1 MTGGELRLLL
11 DRALELLAKNED
23 ELRDLDSAI
32 GDGDLGITVS
42 RGAEAARKS
51 IAALPSAAR
60 PSEIVRTVATTIAS
74 ANPSSF
80 SALVA
85 TGLLAASRSVAEKE
99 SLSAADVVTMA
110 QQAIPAIAKRGKA
123 EVGDKTVLDAL
134 VPSIAA
140 LEANTSSDGHL
151 EAMIVAARKGV
162 EDTAAGVSRKG
173 RAAWLGERTVGHA
186 DPGATAYLRFLEALQ
201 RAWAEVGLPSKGRQG

>member
-1 MTGGELRLLL
+1 VTGDELRVLL
-11 DRALELLAKNED
+11 DRALELVAKNED

-51 IAALPSAAR
+51 IAAMPPTAT
-60 PSEIVRTVATTIAS
+60 PSEIIRTLATTIAS

-80 SALVA
+80 TALVA
-85 TGLLAASRSVAEKE
+85 TGLLAASRSIAGRE
-99 SLSAADVVTMA
+99 SLTAADVVTMA

-134 VPSIAA
+134 VPSVAA
-140 LEANTSSDGHL
+140 LEANASDAL
-151 EAMIVAARKGV
+151 AAMIAAARKGID
-162 EDTAAGVSRKG
+162 DTAAGVSRRG
-173 RAAWLGERTVGHA
+173 RAAWLGERTIGHP
-186 DPGATAYLRFLEALQ
+186 DPGATAYLRFLEALE
-201 RAWAEVGLPSKGRQG
+201 RARSELRA

>member
-1 MTGGELRLLL
+1 MTGAELRVLL
-11 DRALELLAKNED
+11 DRALEVVGKKED

-51 IAALPSAAR
+51 IAALPPGST
-60 PSEIVRTVATTIAS
+60 PSEIIRAVAAAIAS

-80 SALVA
+80 AALVA
-85 TGLLAASRSVAEKE
+85 TGLLAASRSVSGSE
-99 SLSAADVVTMA
+99 SLTTGDVLTMA
-110 QQAIPAIAKRGKA
+110 QQAVSAIAKRGRA

-140 LEANTSSDGHL
+140 LEANTPDGAL
-151 EAMIVAARKGV
+151 EAMIVAARKGI
-162 EDTAAGVSRKG
+162 EDTAPLVSRKG
-173 RAAWLGERTVGHA
+173 RAAWLGERTIGHP
-186 DPGATAYLRFLEALQ
+186 DPGAMAYLRFLEALQ
-201 RAWAEVGLPSKGRQG
+201 EARPRP

>member
-1 MTGGELRLLL
+1 VTGAELRVLL

-42 RGAEAARKS
+42 RGAAAARKS
-51 IAALPSAAR
+51 IAALAANSM
-60 PSEIVRTVATTIAS
+60 PSEVIRTLATTIAS

-85 TGLLAASRSVAEKE
+85 TGLLAASRSVAGRE
-99 SLSAADVVTMA
+99 SLTAHDVVTMA

-123 EVGDKTVLDAL
+123 EIGDKTMLDAL
-134 VPSIAA
+134 VPSVAA
-140 LEANTSSDGHL
+140 LEATASDEAL
-151 EAMIVAARKGV
+151 EAMIAAARKGI
-162 EDTAAGVSRKG
+162 EDTTATVSRKG
-173 RAAWLGERTVGHA
+173 RAAWLGERTIGHP

-201 RAWAEVGLPSKGRQG
+201 QAWVRS

>member
-1 MTGGELRLLL
+1 MTGAELRALL

-51 IAALPSAAR
+51 IAALPANSA
-60 PSEIVRTVATTIAS
+60 PSDVIRTIATTIAS

-85 TGLLAASRSVAEKE
+85 TGLLAASRSVAGRD
-99 SLSAADVVTMA
+99 SLTAADVVTMA

-123 EVGDKTVLDAL
+123 ELGDKTILDAL
-134 VPSIAA
+134 VPSVTA
-140 LEANTSSDGHL
+140 LDASSSDEAL
-151 EAMIVAARKGV
+151 EAMIAAARKGI
-162 EDTAAGVSRKG
+162 EDTAALMSRKG
-173 RAAWLGERTVGHA
+173 RAAWLGERTIGHP

-201 RAWAEVGLPSKGRQG
+201 RAWVRS

>member
-1 MTGGELRLLL
+1 VTGPELRVLL
-11 DRALELLAKNED
+11 DRALELLGKNED

-42 RGAEAARKS
+42 RSAEAARKS
-51 IAALPSAAR
+51 IAVLPRAST
-60 PSEIVRTVATTIAS
+60 PSEIIRAVATTIAS

-85 TGLLAASRSVAEKE
+85 TGLLAASRSVAGTE
-99 SLSAADVVTMA
+99 SLTAADVVTMA

-123 EVGDKTVLDAL
+123 EVGDKTILDAL

-140 LEANTSSDGHL
+140 LEADTSDGAL
-151 EAMIVAARKGV
+151 EAMIAAARKGI

-173 RAAWLGERTVGHA
+173 RAAWLGERTIGHP
-186 DPGATAYLRFLEALQ
+186 DPGAMAYLRFLEALQ
-201 RAWAEVGLPSKGRQG
+201 QAWTRP

>member
-1 MTGGELRLLL
+1 MTGAELRALL
-11 DRALELLAKNED
+11 DRALELLAENED

-51 IAALPSAAR
+51 LAALPPTST
-60 PSEIVRTVATTIAS
+60 PSEIIRTIATTIAS

-85 TGLLAASRSVAEKE
+85 TGLLAASRSVAGRE
-99 SLSAADVVTMA
+99 SLTAADVVTMA

-140 LEANTSSDGHL
+140 LEANAVDGAL
-151 EAMIVAARKGV
+151 EAMVAAARKGV

-173 RAAWLGERTVGHA
+173 RAAWLGERTIGHP
-186 DPGATAYLRFLEALQ
+186 DPGATAYLRFLEALRQ
-201 RAWAEVGLPSKGRQG
+201 ARVGP

>member
-1 MTGGELRLLL
+1 MTGAELRALL
-11 DRALELLAKNED
+11 DRALELVANNED

-42 RGAEAARKS
+42 RGALAARKS
-51 IAALPSAAR
+51 IGALPEGSTPAEIIRAA
-60 PSEIVRTVATTIAS
+60 ATAIAS

-80 SALVA
+80 AALVA
-85 TGLLAASRSVAEKE
+85 TGLLAASRSVTGSE
-99 SLSAADVVTMA
+99 SLTAADVVTMA
-110 QQAIPAIAKRGKA
+110 GQAAPAIAKRGKA

-140 LEANTSSDGHL
+140 LEANASGGALD
-151 EAMIVAARKGV
+151 AMIAAARKGI

-173 RAAWLGERTVGHA
+173 RAAWLGDRTKGHP

-201 RAWAEVGLPSKGRQG
+201 QAWTRP

>member
-1 MTGGELRLLL
+1 VTGAELRVLL

-51 IAALPSAAR
+51 IAALAANSTPSDVIRAL
-60 PSEIVRTVATTIAS
+60 ATTIAS
-74 ANPSSF
+74 ANASSF

-85 TGLLAASRSVAEKE
+85 TGLLAASRSVAGRE
-99 SLSAADVVTMA
+99 SLTAGDVVAMA

-123 EVGDKTVLDAL
+123 ELGDKTMLDAL
-134 VPSIAA
+134 VPSVAA
-140 LEANTSSDGHL
+140 LEAGSSDEAL
-151 EAMIVAARKGV
+151 EAMIAAARKGID
-162 EDTAAGVSRKG
+162 DTTGLVSRKG
-173 RAAWLGERTVGHA
+173 RAAWLGERTIGHP

-201 RAWAEVGLPSKGRQG
+201 QAWVRS

>member
-1 MTGGELRLLL
+1 MTGAELRVLL
-11 DRALELLAKNED
+11 DRALELLAKNEE

-42 RGAEAARKS
+42 RGAEASRKS
-51 IAALPSAAR
+51 IAALAANST
-60 PSEIVRTVATTIAS
+60 PAEVVRTLATTIAS

-85 TGLLAASRSVAEKE
+85 TGLLAASRSVAGRE
-99 SLSAADVVTMA
+99 SLTAGDVVAMA

-123 EVGDKTVLDAL
+123 EIGDKTMLDAL
-134 VPSIAA
+134 IPSVAA
-140 LEANTSSDGHL
+140 LEATASDEAL
-151 EAMIVAARKGV
+151 AAMIAAARKGIQ
-162 EDTAAGVSRKG
+162 DTTATVSRKG
-173 RAAWLGERTVGHA
+173 RASWLGERTIGHP

-201 RAWAEVGLPSKGRQG
+201 QAWVRS

>member
-1 MTGGELRLLL
+1 MNGTELRALL
-11 DRALELLAKNED
+11 DRALELVAKNED

-51 IAALPSAAR
+51 IAALAPAAT
-60 PSEIVRTVATTIAS
+60 PSEIVRTLATAIAS

-80 SALVA
+80 AALVA
-85 TGLLAASRSVAEKE
+85 TGLLAASRSIVGSA
-99 SLSAADVVTMA
+99 SLTKGDVVTMA
-110 QQAIPAIAKRGKA
+110 RQAVPAIAKRGKA

-140 LEANTSSDGHL
+140 LEANASDSAL
-151 EAMIVAARKGV
+151 EAMVAAARKGV
-162 EDTAAGVSRKG
+162 DDATGAVSRKG
-173 RAAWLGERTVGHA
+173 RAAWLGERTIGHP

-201 RAWAEVGLPSKGRQG
+201 EACARP

>member
-1 MTGGELRLLL
+1 MTGAELRALL

-51 IAALPSAAR
+51 IAALPANSA
-60 PSEIVRTVATTIAS
+60 PSDVIRTIATTIAS

-85 TGLLAASRSVAEKE
+85 TGLLAASRSVAGRE
-99 SLSAADVVTMA
+99 SLTAGDVVSMA

-123 EVGDKTVLDAL
+123 ELGDKTILDAL
-134 VPSIAA
+134 VPSVTA
-140 LEANTSSDGHL
+140 LDASSSDEAL
-151 EAMIVAARKGV
+151 EAMIAAARKGI
-162 EDTAAGVSRKG
+162 EDTAALMSRKG
-173 RAAWLGERTVGHA
+173 RAAWLGERTIGHP

-201 RAWAEVGLPSKGRQG
+201 RAWVRS

>member
-1 MTGGELRLLL
+1 MTGTELRVLL

-51 IAALPSAAR
+51 IAALPPTST
-60 PSEIVRTVATTIAS
+60 PSEVIRAVATTIAS

-85 TGLLAASRSVAEKE
+85 TGLLAASRSVAGRE
-99 SLSAADVVTMA
+99 S
-110 QQAIPAIAKRGKA
+110 
-123 EVGDKTVLDAL
+123 
-134 VPSIAA
+134 
-140 LEANTSSDGHL
+140 
-151 EAMIVAARKGV
+151 
-162 EDTAAGVSRKG
+162 
-173 RAAWLGERTVGHA
+173 
-186 DPGATAYLRFLEALQ
+186 
-201 RAWAEVGLPSKGRQG
+201 

>member
-1 MTGGELRLLL
+1 MTGAELRVLL

-42 RGAEAARKS
+42 RGAAAARKS
-51 IAALPSAAR
+51 IAALAANSM
-60 PSEIVRTVATTIAS
+60 PSEVIRTLATTIAS

-85 TGLLAASRSVAEKE
+85 TGLLAASRSVAGRE
-99 SLSAADVVTMA
+99 SLTAHDVVTMA

-123 EVGDKTVLDAL
+123 EIGDKTMLDAL
-134 VPSIAA
+134 VPSVAA
-140 LEANTSSDGHL
+140 LEATASDEAL
-151 EAMIVAARKGV
+151 EAMIAAARKGI
-162 EDTAAGVSRKG
+162 EDTTATVSRKG
-173 RAAWLGERTVGHA
+173 RAAWLGERTIGHP

-201 RAWAEVGLPSKGRQG
+201 QAWVRS

>member
-1 MTGGELRLLL
+1 VTGAELRILL
-11 DRALELLAKNED
+11 DRALELLAKSED

-42 RGAEAARKS
+42 RGAQAARLS
-51 IAALPSAAR
+51 IAALPPAST
-60 PSEIVRTVATTIAS
+60 PSEIIRAVATAVAS

-80 SALVA
+80 AALVA
-85 TGLLAASRSVAEKE
+85 TGLLAASRSVSGSE
-99 SLSAADVVTMA
+99 SLTASDVVTMA

-134 VPSIAA
+134 VPSVAA
-140 LEANTSSDGHL
+140 LEADTSDGGL
-151 EAMIVAARKGV
+151 AAMMVAARKGID
-162 EDTAAGVSRKG
+162 DTAPGVSRRG
-173 RAAWLGERTVGHA
+173 RAAWLGERTIGHP

-201 RAWAEVGLPSKGRQG
+201 QARSETRP

>member
-1 MTGGELRLLL
+1 MGAELRVLL

-51 IAALPSAAR
+51 IAALAANSTPSDVIRAL
-60 PSEIVRTVATTIAS
+60 ATTIAS

-85 TGLLAASRSVAEKE
+85 TGLLAASRSVAGRE
-99 SLSAADVVTMA
+99 SLTAGDVVAMA
-110 QQAIPAIAKRGKA
+110 QEAIPAIAKRGKA
-123 EVGDKTVLDAL
+123 ELGDKTMLDAL
-134 VPSIAA
+134 VPSVTA
-140 LEANTSSDGHL
+140 LEASSSDDAL
-151 EAMIVAARKGV
+151 AAMIAAARKGI
-162 EDTAAGVSRKG
+162 EDTTATVSRKG
-173 RAAWLGERTVGHA
+173 RAAWLGERTIGHP

-201 RAWAEVGLPSKGRQG
+201 KAWPRP

>member
-1 MTGGELRLLL
+1 MTGAQLRVLL
-11 DRALELLAKNED
+11 DRALELLAKKED

-51 IAALPSAAR
+51 IAALPPGST
-60 PSEIVRTVATTIAS
+60 PSEIIRTVATTIAS

-85 TGLLAASRSVAEKE
+85 TGLLAASRSVAGSE
-99 SLSAADVVTMA
+99 SLTAENVVTMA
-110 QQAIPAIAKRGKA
+110 QQAVPAIAKRGKA
-123 EVGDKTVLDAL
+123 DVGDKTVLDAL

-140 LEANTSSDGHL
+140 LEANTSDGAL
-151 EAMIVAARKGV
+151 AAMIAAARKGID
-162 EDTAAGVSRKG
+162 DTTAGVSRKG
-173 RAAWLGERTVGHA
+173 RAAWLGERTIGHP

-201 RAWAEVGLPSKGRQG
+201 EAWPRP